1 MDFAYSPHREVGGTL
16 HLHSPTHPHSYRVD
30 GFPSIKQIRRSLS
43 RSPSKASRFT
53 LHSNSPSGSPQ
64 SPLSPLALSRA
75 FSPNSKKDQY
85 APELFPFS
93 PLQDTP
99 ATTKKSKP
107 SLRRLGPLRTSPRK
121 RPTPRRALSDTLNQ
135 ANKSPS
141 SRRRST
147 TDEDNMDEDTASV
160 KSAESDTQASIARLE
175 FNDGPIKFEFAKPKG
190 EATDPVARC
199 LQPAKSSPLKRSDGI
214 MNLDQASLGSPVAK
228 RRSLHGGPFGDI
240 DNVFDHAPTEERG
253 SSEQDREMTNYSFTP
268 SSSSPLGPRRAS
280 PIRKAS
286 LRKSTLNRYSTGSG
300 RPRFSQDAHEFLAQ
314 SPSASRS
321 AKPRISL
328 DSGIAM
334 SPSPAESPFRRSKF
348 GSSHGFHVQKRSVS
362 GPAITHQPHP
372 LSNALTPSSSCSSLS
387 DNDDSPSHMP
397 PPAPAPQRQTI
408 AEVSRPP
415 ISFSRSLPIGAAR
428 PAGRAQVDFR
438 QSGSFAT
445 PDHFRM
451 ARPLPAAFMSTGLI
465 SKKNRNVEAPAAGG
479 AENYTMPDTPSKRVS
494 FPPVTSST
502 PFQKSTF
509 GKSTMSRPE
518 FGTPSTPFSS
528 HAVKATPI
536 SFGQGVS
543 VFGSRCQNPG
553 LERRGSFVS
562 IDGDDHLQSP
572 SGTGE
577 SQFSNDEFPPT
588 PTKQNSARG
597 SKDNSLRSNLF
608 GRRASLGP
616 DTFTP
621 PTPEDIPSPKFSK
634 SKSFPRGS
642 AEMAAGSKKGLF
654 ERSPNPFRNSPGVDT
669 SSPFGRRTS
678 IPSCPSPL
686 LNHSLKSSST
696 PSPADGTEKVSS
708 PAVPTPSLDRSK
720 SPQTPQGSY
729 TPPDASRLSISA
741 HANRRGSIPFNASL
755 NGSLAFPPATPTAS
769 RDQMFHFGNGQPV
782 APITGLTKNDVDT
795 SLTARFEN
803 VKPLSG
809 DGEFSQVFLVD
820 QPIGDP
826 MATSPSSRTLAKRW
840 VVKKS
845 KKPYTGVRDRE
856 RKMQEVEIIRALRGN
871 EHIIEFTNYWEEH
884 NHLYIQTEYC
894 ENGNLK
900 TFLSE
905 TGDKA
910 RLDDF
915 RIWKILLEL
924 SSGVKHIHDSGFI
937 HLDLKPANVFIDW
950 EGVLKIGDFGLA
962 STWPAPRGI
971 DGEGDREYI
980 GPEILRG
987 QFDKPADIFALG
999 MIMVEI
1005 AGNIILP
1012 DNGASWQRL
1021 RNGDLS
1027 DLPSLTFSS
1036 DTTLERDE
1044 SGDPILEE
1052 DVAVAP
1058 SHETLFGSDHDD
1070 ETSQA
1075 LRKLSPRRH
1084 LTDTLVEPP
1093 KFMVDPEDEGALDR
1107 IVQWMISPDPE
1118 TRPVIDQIY
1127 HLDGVQWVE
1136 RRRRAGATIYE
1147 GNWGPADYVLNP
1159 DQDVDMMD
1167 TN

>member
-43 RSPSKASRFT
+43 RSPSKVSRFT
-53 LHSNSPSGSPQ
+53 LHNNSPSGSPK
-64 SPLSPLALSRA
+64 SPLSPLALARVC
-75 FSPNSKKDQY
+75 SPKSKDQHVQ
-85 APELFPFS
+85 ELFPFS

-99 ATTKKSKP
+99 AATTTTKKKSAF
-107 SLRRLGPLRTSPRK
+107 RRLGPLRTSPRK
-121 RPTPRRALSDTLNQ
+121 RPTPRRVLSDTLNQ
-135 ANKSPS
+135 ANKSPT

-147 TDEDNMDEDTASV
+147 AEEDNMDEDTEDP
-160 KSAESDTQASIARLE
+160 KSDTESKASSARLE
-175 FNDGPIKFEFAKPKG
+175 FMDDPIKFEFAKPKA
-190 EATDPVARC
+190 EASDPVARC

-228 RRSLHGGPFGDI
+228 RRSLHGGPFD
-240 DNVFDHAPTEERG
+240 DVDSFSLSAQAEERG
-253 SSEQDREMTNYSFTP
+253 SNDHHDRETTNYSFTP
-268 SSSSPLGPRRAS
+268 ASSSPLGPRRAS
-280 PIRKAS
+280 PIRKQS
-286 LRKSTLNRYSTGSG
+286 LRRSTLNRYSTAGG
-300 RPRFSQDAHEFLAQ
+300 RSRLFEGHEFL
-314 SPSASRS
+314 SASPAVPKS
-321 AKPRISL
+321 KPRISL
-328 DSGIAM
+328 DSGVAM
-334 SPSPAESPFRRSKF
+334 SPSPAESPFRKNAKF
-348 GSSHGFHVQKRSVS
+348 GASHLQKRSVS

-387 DNDDSPSHMP
+387 DDDASPSHMP

-408 AEVSRPP
+408 AEMSRPP

-428 PAGRAQVDFR
+428 PAGRAAYAPSD
-438 QSGSFAT
+438 SFAT

-451 ARPLPAAFMSTGLI
+451 ARPLPSAFMSTGLI

-494 FPPVTSST
+494 FPPPLASST
-502 PFQKSTF
+502 PFQRSAF

-518 FGTPSTPFSS
+518 FGTPSTPVSS

-536 SFGQGVS
+536 SFGQNVS
-543 VFGSRCQNPG
+543 IFGSRCQKPD
-553 LERRGSFVS
+553 LERRSSFVS
-562 IDGDDHLQSP
+562 IDGDDNLQSP
-572 SGTGE
+572 SGTGD
-577 SQFSNDEFPPT
+577 NDEFPPT
-588 PTKQNSARG
+588 PTKQNSGRN
-597 SKDNSLRSNLF
+597 SKNNSLRSNLF
-608 GRRASLGP
+608 GRRASVGP
-616 DTFTP
+616 DTFAP
-621 PTPEDIPSPKFSK
+621 PTPEEIPSPKFSK

-642 AEMAAGSKKGLF
+642 AEAGAGTKKGLF
-654 ERSPNPFRNSPGVDT
+654 ERSPNPFRNSQDIDA

-678 IPSCPSPL
+678 IPSCTSPL
-686 LNHSLKSSST
+686 LSHSLKSLST
-696 PSPADGTEKVSS
+696 PSPADGAEQMTSS
-708 PAVPTPSLDRSK
+708 VAPTPTLDRSK
-720 SPQTPQGSY
+720 SPHTPQGSY
-729 TPPDASRLSISA
+729 TPPDASRLSISGQ
-741 HANRRGSIPFNASL
+741 ANRRGSVPFYASI
-755 NGSLAFPPATPTAS
+755 NGGLAFPPATPTTS
-769 RDQMFHFGNGQPV
+769 RDQVFVFGNAQPV

-795 SLTARFEN
+795 SLTACFQN
-803 VKPLSG
+803 VKLLPG

-820 QPIGDP
+820 QSAHDS
-826 MATSPSSRTLAKRW
+826 MTQSPSSNSLTKRW

-845 KKPYTGVRDRE
+845 KKPFTGPRDRD
-856 RKMQEVEIIRALRGN
+856 RKMLEVEILKSLRGN
-871 EHIIEFTNYWEEH
+871 EHIIEFTNCWEA
-884 NHLYIQTEYC
+884 NQHLYIQTEYC

-962 STWPAPRGI
+962 STWPAPDGI

-987 QFDKPADIFALG
+987 QFDKPADVFALG

-1044 SGDPILEE
+1044 SGDPILDEE
-1052 DVAVAP
+1052 VVVAP
-1058 SHETLFGSDHDD
+1058 SHEPLFGSDHDD
-1070 ETSQA
+1070 ETSQT
-1075 LRKLSPRRH
+1075 LRKLSPRRY

-1093 KFMVDPEDEGALDR
+1093 QFMVDPEDEGALDR
-1107 IVQWMISPDPE
+1107 VVQWMISPDPHM
-1118 TRPVIDQIY
+1118 RPIIDQIY
-1127 HLDGVQWVE
+1127 HLDGVQWVY

-1159 DQDVDMMD
+1159 EQDVDMMD
-1167 TN
+1167 MN

>member
-924 SSGVKHIHDSGFI
+924 SSVSFMNCEPQPKKSLLTSSSGRQ
-937 HLDLKPANVFIDW
+937 AY
-950 EGVLKIGDFGLA
+950 
-962 STWPAPRGI
+962 PR
-971 DGEGDREYI
+971 
-980 GPEILRG
+980 LW
-987 QFDKPADIFALG
+987 L
-999 MIMVEI
+999 
-1005 AGNIILP
+1005 
-1012 DNGASWQRL
+1012 
-1021 RNGDLS
+1021 
-1027 DLPSLTFSS
+1027 
-1036 DTTLERDE
+1036 
-1044 SGDPILEE
+1044 
-1052 DVAVAP
+1052 
-1058 SHETLFGSDHDD
+1058 H
-1070 ETSQA
+1070 
-1075 LRKLSPRRH
+1075 
-1084 LTDTLVEPP
+1084 PP
-1093 KFMVDPEDEGALDR
+1093 
-1107 IVQWMISPDPE
+1107 
-1118 TRPVIDQIY
+1118 
-1127 HLDGVQWVE
+1127 
-1136 RRRRAGATIYE
+1136 
-1147 GNWGPADYVLNP
+1147 
-1159 DQDVDMMD
+1159 
-1167 TN
+1167 

>member
-1 MDFAYSPHREVGGTL
+1 M
-16 HLHSPTHPHSYRVD
+16 
-30 GFPSIKQIRRSLS
+30 
-43 RSPSKASRFT
+43 
-53 LHSNSPSGSPQ
+53 
-64 SPLSPLALSRA
+64 
-75 FSPNSKKDQY
+75 
-85 APELFPFS
+85 
-93 PLQDTP
+93 
-99 ATTKKSKP
+99 
-107 SLRRLGPLRTSPRK
+107 
-121 RPTPRRALSDTLNQ
+121 RRALSDTLNQ
-135 ANKSPS
+135 ANKSPT
-141 SRRRST
+141 SRRRSSVE
-147 TDEDNMDEDTASV
+147 EDNMDEDTEDV
-160 KSAESDTQASIARLE
+160 KSETESETTKASIARLE
-175 FNDGPIKFEFAKPKG
+175 FNDGPIKFEFAKPKS
-190 EATDPVARC
+190 EASDVVARC

-228 RRSLHGGPFGDI
+228 RRSLHGGPFGDM
-240 DNVFDHAPTEERG
+240 DNIFDHAPTPGLTDERG
-253 SSEQDREMTNYSFTP
+253 SGEPDREMTNYSFAP
-268 SSSSPLGPRRAS
+268 PSSSSSPLGPRRAS

-286 LRKSTLNRYSTGSG
+286 LR
-300 RPRFSQDAHEFLAQ
+300 
-314 SPSASRS
+314 
-321 AKPRISL
+321 
-328 DSGIAM
+328 
-334 SPSPAESPFRRSKF
+334 
-348 GSSHGFHVQKRSVS
+348 
-362 GPAITHQPHP
+362 
-372 LSNALTPSSSCSSLS
+372 
-387 DNDDSPSHMP
+387 
-397 PPAPAPQRQTI
+397 
-408 AEVSRPP
+408 
-415 ISFSRSLPIGAAR
+415 
-428 PAGRAQVDFR
+428 
-438 QSGSFAT
+438 
-445 PDHFRM
+445 RM
-451 ARPLPAAFMSTGLI
+451 AKPLPAAFMSTGLI

-479 AENYTMPDTPSKRVS
+479 VENYTMPDTPSKRVS
-494 FPPVTSST
+494 FPPMTSST
-502 PFQKSTF
+502 PFQRSAF

-543 VFGSRCQNPG
+543 IFGSRCQNPG

-572 SGTGE
+572 SGTGD

-588 PTKQNSARG
+588 PTKQNSTRG

-608 GRRASLGP
+608 GRRASIGP
-616 DTFTP
+616 DTFAP

-634 SKSFPRGS
+634 
-642 AEMAAGSKKGLF
+642 
-654 ERSPNPFRNSPGVDT
+654 T
-669 SSPFGRRTS
+669 
-678 IPSCPSPL
+678 
-686 LNHSLKSSST
+686 
-696 PSPADGTEKVSS
+696 
-708 PAVPTPSLDRSK
+708 
-720 SPQTPQGSY
+720 Q
-729 TPPDASRLSISA
+729 
-741 HANRRGSIPFNASL
+741 ANRRDSISFNASI
-755 NGSLAFPPATPTAS
+755 NGGLAFPPATPTAP
-769 RDQMFHFGNGQPV
+769 RDQMFLFGNGQPV

-803 VKPLSG
+803 VKLLPG

-820 QPIGDP
+820 QPVDDS
-826 MATSPSSRTLAKRW
+826 MTNSPSSFSLTKRW

-845 KKPYTGVRDRE
+845 KKPYTGLRDRE
-856 RKMQEVEIIRALRGN
+856 RKMQEVEILRSLRGN
-871 EHIIEFTNYWEEH
+871 EHIIEFTNCWEANH
-884 NHLYIQTEYC
+884 HLYIQTEYC

-962 STWPAPRGI
+962 STWPAPQGI

-987 QFDKPADIFALG
+987 QFDKPADVFALG

-1021 RNGDLS
+1021 RQGDLS

-1044 SGDPILEE
+1044 SGDPILDEE
-1052 DVAVAP
+1052 AAMIP
-1058 SHETLFGSDHDD
+1058 SHETLLGSDHDD

-1084 LTDTLVEPP
+1084 LPATLVEPP
-1093 KFMVDPEDEGALDR
+1093 RFMVDPEDDGALDR
-1107 IVQWMISPDPE
+1107 VVQWMISPDPE
-1118 TRPVIDQIY
+1118 ARPVIEQIF

-1136 RRRRAGATIYE
+1136 KRRRAGATIYE
-1147 GNWGPADYVLNP
+1147 GNWGPADYVLNCE
-1159 DQDVDMMD
+1159 DDVDMMD

>member
-53 LHSNSPSGSPQ
+53 LHGNNSPSGSPQ
-64 SPLSPLALSRA
+64 PPLSPLALSRA
-75 FSPNSKKDQY
+75 YSPKKDQHV
-85 APELFPFS
+85 PELFPFS
-93 PLQDTP
+93 PLQETP
-99 ATTKKSKP
+99 ATTKKNKSA
-107 SLRRLGPLRTSPRK
+107 LRRLGPLRTSPRK

-135 ANKSPS
+135 ANKSPT

-147 TDEDNMDEDTASV
+147 TDEDNMDEDTEDA
-160 KSAESDTQASIARLE
+160 KSDTESKVSSTRLE
-175 FNDGPIKFEFAKPKG
+175 FKDDPIKFEFAKPKA
-190 EATDPVARC
+190 EASDPVARC

-214 MNLDQASLGSPVAK
+214 MNLDHASLGSPVAK
-228 RRSLHGGPFGDI
+228 RRSLHGGPFD
-240 DNVFDHAPTEERG
+240 DLDSFFDHASSAGQAEERG
-253 SSEQDREMTNYSFTP
+253 NNDQDREMTNCSFTP
-268 SSSSPLGPRRAS
+268 PSSSPLGPRRAS
-280 PIRKAS
+280 PIRKQS
-286 LRKSTLNRYSTGSG
+286 LRRSTLNRYSTGSG
-300 RPRFSQDAHEFLAQ
+300 RSRLFEGHELL
-314 SPSASRS
+314 SASPGAPKS
-321 AKPRISL
+321 KPRISL

-334 SPSPAESPFRRSKF
+334 SPSPAESPFRKSTKF
-348 GSSHGFHVQKRSVS
+348 GAAHPFHVQKRSVS
-362 GPAITHQPHP
+362 GPTMAHQPHP

-387 DNDDSPSHMP
+387 DDDDSPSHMP
-397 PPAPAPQRQTI
+397 PPAPAPPRQAI
-408 AEVSRPP
+408 AEISRPP
-415 ISFSRSLPIGAAR
+415 ISFSRSLPIGASR
-428 PAGRAQVDFR
+428 PAGRAHAPSD
-438 QSGSFAT
+438 SSFAT

-451 ARPLPAAFMSTGLI
+451 AKPLPSAFMSTGLI
-465 SKKNRNVEAPAAGG
+465 SKKNRNVEAPAIGG
-479 AENYTMPDTPSKRVS
+479 AESYTMPDTPSKRVS
-494 FPPVTSST
+494 FPPLASST
-502 PFQKSTF
+502 PFQRSTF

-543 VFGSRCQNPG
+543 IFGSRCQNPD
-553 LERRGSFVS
+553 LDRRSSFVS
-562 IDGDDHLQSP
+562 IDGDDNLQSP
-572 SGTGE
+572 SGTGD
-577 SQFSNDEFPPT
+577 SQFGNDEFPPT
-588 PTKQNSARG
+588 PTKQNSARN
-597 SKDNSLRSNLF
+597 SKENSLRSNLF
-608 GRRASLGP
+608 GRRTSLGP
-616 DTFTP
+616 DTFVP
-621 PTPEDIPSPKFSK
+621 PTPEDLPSPKFSK

-642 AEMAAGSKKGLF
+642 TDVGTGAKKGLF
-654 ERSPNPFRNSPGVDT
+654 ERSPNPFRNSQDIDP
-669 SSPFGRRTS
+669 SSPFGRRMS

-686 LNHSLKSSST
+686 LNRSLKSLST
-696 PSPADGTEKVSS
+696 PSAADGAEQMTS
-708 PAVPTPSLDRSK
+708 PVAPTPTLDRSK
-720 SPQTPQGSY
+720 SPHTPQGSY
-729 TPPDASRLSISA
+729 TPPDASRLSISGQ
-741 HANRRGSIPFNASL
+741 ANRRGSMPFHASI
-755 NGSLAFPPATPTAS
+755 GTGLAFPPATPTTS
-769 RDQMFHFGNGQPV
+769 RDQVFLFGNTQPV

-795 SLTARFEN
+795 SLTCRFQN
-803 VKPLSG
+803 VKLLPG

-820 QPIGDP
+820 QSAHDS
-826 MATSPSSRTLAKRW
+826 MTQSPSSHSLTKRW
-840 VVKKS
+840 VVKKA
-845 KKPYTGVRDRE
+845 KKPFTGPKDRE
-856 RKMQEVEIIRALRGN
+856 RKMLEVDILKSLRGN
-871 EHIIEFTNYWEEH
+871 EHIIEFSNCWEANH
-884 NHLYIQTEYC
+884 HLYIQTEYC

-900 TFLSE
+900 NFLSE

-987 QFDKPADIFALG
+987 QFDKPADVFALG

-1044 SGDPILEE
+1044 SGDPIPDEE
-1052 DVAVAP
+1052 AAIIP
-1058 SHETLFGSDHDD
+1058 SHEMLFGSDHDD

-1093 KFMVDPEDEGALDR
+1093 QFMVDPEDDGALDR

-1118 TRPVIDQIY
+1118 ARPVIDQIY
-1127 HLDGVQWVE
+1127 HLDGVQWVY

-1147 GNWGPADYVLNP
+1147 GNWGPADYVLDP
-1159 DQDVDMMD
+1159 EQDVDMMD